1 MLDNLGS
8 EMNPESAGVGPGVML
23 RLMRRI
29 ASFLYRIHVAN
40 FVFRLQTRKE
50 FIRLVFSQEMLALDL
65 A

>member
-1 MLDNLGS
+1 
-8 EMNPESAGVGPGVML
+8 MNPESAGVGPGVML

-29 ASFLYRIHVAN
+29 ASFLYRIPVHVAN

-50 FIRLVFSQEMLALDL
+50 FIRLVFSQEMLSLDL

>member
-29 ASFLYRIHVAN
+29 ASFLYRIHML

-50 FIRLVFSQEMLALDL
+50 FIRLVFSQEMLAIDL